1 MTRMQPGGRSYSWD
15 DYPSPQWRDGFTW
28 GAGTVGAEPLNPR
41 PGRRMLELGCGA
53 GANAAHLAALG
64 VHVTA
69 IDCSPVQV
77 AKARNWWGHL
87 PNLAVQHAD
96 ALAYLTLSGTA
107 VWDAVYSV
115 FGAAWFSDPDRL
127 LPAVRSALRSGGL
140 FAFSHADA
148 QPEGVGPLTSCPE
161 KIVRW
166 DYRPHTWVATLQRYG
181 FQDVVTRELP
191 ATRGFPHWPTM
202 LVTACA

>member
-1 MTRMQPGGRSYSWD
+1 MT
-15 DYPSPQWRDGFTW
+15 
-28 GAGTVGAEPLNPR
+28 AV
-41 PGRRMLELGCGA
+41 
-53 GANAAHLAALG
+53 
-64 VHVTA
+64 
-69 IDCSPVQV
+69 DCSPVQ
-77 AKARNWWGHL
+77 AARARQRWSHL
-87 PNLAVQHAD
+87 PNLAVLQAD
-96 ALAYLTLSGTA
+96 AVDYLEASGPA

-115 FGAAWFSDPDRL
+115 FGAAWFCVPDRL

-161 KIVRW
+161 IVRW

-181 FQDVVTRELP
+181 FHDVVARELP
-191 ATRGFPHWPTM
+191 ATRGFPHWATM